1 MEQSENRPNPIA
13 GEPASPCSCEN
24 FTPRLECLCCGDSLT
39 LVPTESTRDLIELA
53 IRETE
58 RLYMNA
64 LGIVDS
70 CARGVMKN
78 LATEIL
84 TTLRSAESTLPA
96 EVPRVSYHEGAVT
109 ISTVQ
114 WDNEEGWCDPET
126 GEPLSH
132 AAPSIADELEAAD
145 LEGWN

>member
-96 EVPRVSYHEGAVT
+96 EVPP
-109 ISTVQ
+109 VQ

>member
-1 MEQSENRPNPIA
+1 MTQPSKESTDEL
-13 GEPASPCSCEN
+13 
-24 FTPRLECLCCGDSLT
+24 FM
-39 LVPTESTRDLIELA
+39 VPTRSTRDLIELA

-58 RLYMNA
+58 QLYMNA

-70 CARGVMKN
+70 CARSVMKN

-114 WDNEEGWCDPET
+114 WED
-126 GEPLSH
+126 
-132 AAPSIADELEAAD
+132 
-145 LEGWN
+145 